1 MKMNQMGRSPKK
13 RGRDINGILVLDKPA
28 GMSSNGALQ
37 HVKRLYNANK
47 AGHTGNLDV
56 PATGLLPICL
66 GEATKVSAYLLDSSK
81 TYRAR
86 CRLGVT
92 TTTGDANGEILVEKP
107 VPILTETDIRQA
119 CTKFTGDIEQVPPMY
134 SALKQNGKRLYELAY
149 KGIEVERKARN
160 ITIHRIDLL
169 DFKNNEFEIEVFCTK
184 GTYIRT
190 LAEDIGHDLA
200 CGAHIL
206 TLRRL
211 GAGPFHES
219 QMVTQA
225 QLQAV
230 AETGLEQLDKLLL
243 PMDTALTDMPEI
255 RLAEDVAFYLCQGQT
270 VTVSGLPKSGRLRIY
285 DHSANFLGLGEVTED
300 GRVAPKRLINNVETV
315 IGN

>member
-1 MKMNQMGRSPKK
+1 MARQRKK
-13 RGRDINGILVLDKPA
+13 RGRDISGILVLDKPA

-86 CRLGVT
+86 CKLGVT
-92 TTTGDANGEILVEKP
+92 TTTGDAAGDMLKKNIVPELSELDLERVFKKFIGE
-107 VPILTETDIRQA
+107 
-119 CTKFTGDIEQVPPMY
+119 IEQVPPMY

-160 ITIHRIDLL
+160 ITIHNIKLNELL
-169 DFKNNEFEIEVFCTK
+169 NDEFEIEVFCTK

-190 LAEDIGHDLA
+190 LVEDIGQELG

-206 TLRRL
+206 SLRRL

-219 QMVTQA
+219 QMITPEK
-225 QLQAV
+225 LQEIADL
-230 AETGLEQLDKLLL
+230 GLEELDRLLL
-243 PMDTALTDMPEI
+243 PMDIALTDFPEI
-255 RLAEDVAFYLCQGQT
+255 HLSKDIAYYLCQGQA
-270 VTVSGLPKSGRLRIY
+270 VMAPGLPKSGRLRIY
-285 DHSANFLGLGEVTED
+285 NDSDEFIGLGEVTKD
-300 GRVAPKRLINNVETV
+300 GRVAPKRLINIQENAALS
-315 IGN
+315 

>member
-1 MKMNQMGRSPKK
+1 MSRPRKK

-37 HVKRLYNANK
+37 HVKRLFNANK

-86 CRLGVT
+86 CQLGIT
-92 TTTGDANGEILVEKP
+92 TTTGDAEGEIVDKTP
-107 VPILTETDIRQA
+107 VPVLSESDLKQVF
-119 CTKFTGDIEQVPPMY
+119 TKFIGQIEQIPPMY
-134 SALKQNGKRLYELAY
+134 SALKQNGQRLYELAY
-149 KGIEVERKARN
+149 KGIEVERKPRK
-160 ITIHRIDLL
+160 ITIHSIDLL
-169 DFKNNEFEIEVFCTK
+169 GFDDDVFEIEVFCTK

-190 LAEDIGHDLA
+190 LAEDIGKVLA

-211 GAGPFHES
+211 GAGPFNES
-219 QMVTQA
+219 QMVTPA
-225 QLQAV
+225 QLQSI
-230 AETGLEQLDKLLL
+230 AEQGLEQLDNLLL
-243 PMDTALTDMPEI
+243 PMDMALLDMPEI
-255 RLAEDVAFYLCQGQT
+255 RLSEDLAYYLCRGQT
-270 VTVSGLPKSGRLRIY
+270 VMAPGLPKSGQLRIY
-285 DHSANFLGLGEVTED
+285 NHSAQFIGLGEVTDD
-300 GRVAPKRLINNVETV
+300 GRIAPKRLINNVEMGIT
-315 IGN
+315 G

>member
-1 MKMNQMGRSPKK
+1 MSRARKK

-86 CRLGVT
+86 CKLGIT
-92 TTTGDANGEILVEKP
+92 TTTGDAEGEILSQKT
-107 VPILTETDIRQA
+107 VPEVSESEIKQV
-119 CTKFTGDIEQVPPMY
+119 FTQFLGEIEQVPPMY
-134 SALKQNGKRLYELAY
+134 SALKHNGKRLYELAY
-149 KGIEVERKARN
+149 KGIEVERKPRK
-160 ITIHRIDLL
+160 ITIHKIELL
-169 DFKNNEFEIEVFCTK
+169 DLDNDEFEIEVFCTK

-190 LAEDIGHDLA
+190 LAEDIGKQLD
-200 CGAHIL
+200 CGAHIVS
-206 TLRRL
+206 LRRL

-219 QMVTQA
+219 QMVTPA
-225 QLQAV
+225 QLQAL
-230 AETGLEQLDKLLL
+230 AETGIEQLDDLLL
-243 PMDTALTDMPEI
+243 PMDMALLDFPEI
-255 RLAEDVAFYLCQGQT
+255 HLADDAAYYLCQGQT
-270 VTVSGLPKSGRLRIY
+270 VTAPGLPESGRLRIY
-285 DHSANFLGLGEVTED
+285 NHSAQFLGLGEVTED
-300 GRVAPKRLINNVETV
+300 GRVAPKRLINNVETR
-315 IGN
+315 ISG